1 MTQALFWLAL
11 PCLLPQ
17 AVWVRRVT
25 PRFRAPTQTL
35 QGRFGTAPK
44 LRVVGIGDSIIAGVG
59 ASTAE
64 RTLTAALANAL
75 HRRLSVDTEWSAF
88 GKIGAD
94 TAKISRQVAPRLPV
108 NGADLVLISAGVNDI
123 TGLRRRRD
131 WLTSI
136 EQLLTTITTRCPRAV
151 VLIQVYHHSSIFQRY
166 RRRSVIYSA
175 HECVTSRPGSLNSSR
190 IGRKCA
196 TRRSPWC
203 LRALTLPATAFI
215 RGRAATK
222 LLQTCSPITSAM
234 IGCRCNTSVMKRRMP
249 HYGAK
254 ESLNLVRARDRGSSG
269 W

>member
-75 HRRLSVDTEWSAF
+75 HQRLSVDTEWSAF

-151 VLIQVYHHSSIFQRY
+151 VLIQGLPPLEHFP
-166 RRRSVIYSA
+166 A
-175 HECVTSRPGSLNSSR
+175 
-190 IGRKCA
+190 
-196 TRRSPWC
+196 
-203 LRALTLPATAFI
+203 LPAPLCH
-215 RGRAATK
+215 
-222 LLQTCSPITSAM
+222 LLGSRVRYFEAGISQLVTNWPQVRYAPITVVPSSVDFASD
-234 IGCRCNTSVMKRRMP
+234 GFHPGESSYQALANVLADHFCNDRM
-249 HYGAK
+249 
-254 ESLNLVRARDRGSSG
+254 SLQHFRNEA
-269 W
+269 